1 LRNVLVIAYYF
12 PPLGLSGVQRT
23 LKFIKYLPSFGWKP
37 TVLTV
42 EPRAYF
48 AHDATLMEDLDSLGI
63 DVIRTRSIDP
73 LHVFRK
79 KGTVPMPNEATYK
92 LLTVLNQAVFI
103 PDSKVGWKRYAVRKG
118 TELLREGSFQAIF
131 ATAPPY
137 TDFLIARDLKK
148 HFNIPLVLDY
158 RDAWLANPLHR
169 YITPFHHMMHRRLE
183 DSVLREADAVVTIN
197 RTIKELILTRYRRLT
212 YNDITII
219 PQGYDA
225 NDFARVA
232 PRTSRR
238 MRITYAGT
246 FYHNRTPRY
255 MIEAF
260 RRFLDRVPGAAEK
273 SELCFVGQFR
283 DENLSLLRKHRL
295 EKNVVV
301 TGYLPHKD
309 AVAYLAGSDV
319 LWMMLGGDKGDE
331 MISTGKLFEY
341 LGARKPILGCV
352 PPGEARTIIE
362 ESGAGFITD
371 PADVDAITKTLEHLF
386 SLYQRN
392 ALPAPGEDFVQQ
404 YERKALTG
412 HLAYLLSNLLSIG
425 DEIAGAV
432 QTAPPAARNEDP
444 VTGSAGN

>member
-1 LRNVLVIAYYF
+1 VLVIAYYF

-23 LKFIKYLPSFGWKP
+23 LKFVKYLPSFGWKP

-48 AHDATLMEDLDSLGI
+48 AHDSTLLYDLDSSGI
-63 DVIRTRSIDP
+63 EIIRTPSLDP

-92 LLTVLNQAVFI
+92 FLTLLNQAVFI
-103 PDSKVGWKRYAVRKG
+103 PDSKVGWKRYALRKG
-118 TELLREGSFQAIF
+118 TELLSNGSFHAMF

-137 TDFLIARDLKK
+137 TDLLIARDLKK
-148 HFNIPLVLDY
+148 RFNIPMVLDY

-169 YITPFHHMMHRRLE
+169 YITPFHRAIHRRME

-197 RTIKELILTRYRRLT
+197 RTIKELILTRYRHLT

-225 NDFARVA
+225 DDFAHVT
-232 PRTSRR
+232 PRRSSR
-238 MRITYAGT
+238 MRITYSGT

-255 MIEAF
+255 MIEAV
-260 RRFLDRVPGAAEK
+260 RRFLDKVPEAADK

-283 DENLSLLRKHRL
+283 DENLSFLRKHRL
-295 EKNVVV
+295 EENVVV
-301 TGYLPHKD
+301 TGYLPHTE

-371 PADVDAITKTLEHLF
+371 PTDVDEIAKTLEHLF

-392 ALPAPGEDFVQQ
+392 ALPRPREDFVQQ
-404 YERKALTG
+404 FERKTLTG
-412 HLAYLLSNLLSIG
+412 HLAYVLSTLLSIG
-425 DEIAGAV
+425 DETGGAV
-432 QTAPPAARNEDP
+432 QKKSPAAWNDKKEPDD
-444 VTGSAGN
+444 AEI